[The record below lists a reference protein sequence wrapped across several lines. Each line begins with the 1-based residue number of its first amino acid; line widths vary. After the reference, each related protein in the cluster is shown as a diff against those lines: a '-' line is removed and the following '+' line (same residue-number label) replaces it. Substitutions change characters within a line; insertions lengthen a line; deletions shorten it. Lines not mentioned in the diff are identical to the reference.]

1 MTQPQHWSQG
11 IYSVCVEHSGWCSYC
26 VPVFVCVGAQRDMRE
41 REKMAPYHSYY
52 HRPVL
57 KQLPVEQYCSRVK
70 EIM

>member
-1 MTQPQHWSQG
+1 MTQPTTLESRYIQC
-11 IYSVCVEHSGWCSYC
+11 VCGALWLVQFYC
-26 VPVFVCVGAQRDMRE
+26 VPVFVCVGARDMRE

>member
-1 MTQPQHWSQG
+1 
-11 IYSVCVEHSGWCSYC
+11 
-26 VPVFVCVGAQRDMRE
+26 MRE